1 MRFLLI
7 DTSGSEG
14 SIALADTDRPTAI
27 VTSESLPGR
36 SASEQLV
43 PAVRRAMERC
53 DWKLQGLS
61 AIAVVHGPGS
71 FTGVRVGVSA
81 AKGFSEAADVPLIA
95 VSRLALLAAKGGN
108 GVVHAAL
115 DAGRGEFYYGKYL
128 EGKSLRE
135 ELLSLEE
142 IRNSISNEKIIACE
156 ARVAD
161 AFADLNPL
169 IVPEPKAEDTLP
181 IAAYRA
187 RAGNFDDV
195 ALLDANY
202 LRRTDSELFAKSKS
216 AAR

>member
-1 MRFLLI
+1 MQLLLI

-14 SIALADTDRPTAI
+14 SIALADTDQSASI
-27 VTSESLPGR
+27 VTSETLPGR

-43 PAVRRAMERC
+43 PAVRRALARSN
-53 DWKLQGLS
+53 WKLQGLA

-71 FTGVRVGVSA
+71 FTGIRVGVSA
-81 AKGFSEAADVPLIA
+81 AKGFSEAAGVPLIA

-108 GVVHAAL
+108 GLVHAVL
-115 DAGRGEFYYGKYL
+115 DAGRGEFYYGKYF

-135 ELLSLEE
+135 ELLSGEE
-142 IRNSISNEKIIACE
+142 VRNSTGNEKIITCE

-161 AFADLNPL
+161 ALADLNPL
-169 IVPEPKAEDTLP
+169 IVQEPKAEDMLS
-181 IAAYRA
+181 IAVHRA
-187 RAGNFDDV
+187 KAGNFDDA

-216 AAR
+216 ATR